1 MSNPILSEKR
11 WNEELETTS
20 GGDVMT
26 VDGAAVKTS
35 FLVLIMLAVI
45 TVMWSQFWAGKATP
59 FQQLQG
65 YAIGGGIG
73 GLVLVLIGVFLPRF
87 SAVLS
92 IAYAICQGLLLGAI
106 TMIFEVRYPG
116 LPLLAATFTSATLLG
131 MLMLYKFGIIKAS
144 NGFMRGVMG
153 ATAGLAL
160 GVGMLF
166 LLNMFGIG
174 TGMRATLY
182 GSGPIGIGFSIL
194 CVGLAALNLVVD
206 FGMIEEGAKRRA
218 PKYMEWVGAF
228 GLLVT
233 LVWLY
238 IEILRLLAKLR
249 ASDD

>member
-26 VDGAAVKTS
+26 VDGAAIKTS

-45 TVMWSQFWAGKATP
+45 AGMWSQFWAGQATP
-59 FQQLQG
+59 FQQLKG

-73 GLVLVLIGVFLPRF
+73 GLVLVLIGMFLPRF

-92 IAYAICQGLLLGAI
+92 IAYSICQGLLLGAI
-106 TMIFEVRYPG
+106 TMIFEVAYPG
-116 LPLLAATFTSATLLG
+116 LPLLAATFTSGTLLG

-144 NGFMRGVMG
+144 SGFMRGVMG

-182 GSGPIGIGFSIL
+182 GNGPIGIGFSVF
-194 CVGLAALNLVVD
+194 CVILAALNLVVD
-206 FGMIEEGAKRRA
+206 FGMIEEGARRRA

-228 GLLVT
+228 GLMVT

-249 ASDD
+249 R